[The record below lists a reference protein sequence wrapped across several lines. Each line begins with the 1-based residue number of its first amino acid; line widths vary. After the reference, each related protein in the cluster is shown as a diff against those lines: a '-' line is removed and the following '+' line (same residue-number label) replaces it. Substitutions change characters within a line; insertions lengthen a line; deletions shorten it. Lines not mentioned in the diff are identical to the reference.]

1 MRILPD
7 NAVCYIPRMYRALR
21 DAALTA
27 LASTLACVPA
37 SAQIAVSANVDRTP
51 VAGPRRD
58 TATVIDLGVSPPR
71 VMAELRVPGAIQGPP
86 QSVAIA
92 PDESIALVTSANKPD
107 AADPSRQVPDDT
119 LTVIDLKATPPVVI
133 ATLHAGMGA
142 TGVSINRR
150 GTLALVANRSEGTV
164 SIFTIQGKTVAAAG
178 KTTVCDASC
187 EISLPVFTPDGRRAL
202 VTRFRDS
209 RISVL
214 TIDGTR
220 VEYTKVDIAAGLQ
233 PYGLEI
239 SPQGDVAVVANVG
252 AGLASG
258 GADVI
263 SLIDLTVEPPRVI
276 DNLTVGPLPEGISF
290 SPDGGY
296 IAVSVMN
303 HSQSPTTSPFFHDFG
318 YLKIVRVGAKTLSP
332 VAEIKVGH
340 WGQGVAWSTDMRT
353 LLLQAATEK
362 ELEIFRFDGQALVA
376 AGRIAVGGSPAGIR
390 TAR

>member
-1 MRILPD
+1 
-7 NAVCYIPRMYRALR
+7 
-21 DAALTA
+21 
-27 LASTLACVPA
+27 
-37 SAQIAVSANVDRTP
+37 VSANVDRAP
-51 VAGPRRD
+51 VPGPRRD
-58 TATVIDLGVSPPR
+58 TATIIDLNVNPPR
-71 VMAELRVPGAIQGPP
+71 IITELLVPAAIQGPP

-107 AADPSRQVPDDT
+107 PSDLTRQLPDDG
-119 LTVIDLKATPPVVI
+119 LTVIDLKASPPAVV
-133 ATLHAGMGA
+133 ASLHAGLGA

-150 GTLALVANRSEGTV
+150 GTLALVANRNEGTV
-164 SIFTIQGKTVAAAG
+164 SVFTIQGKTVTPVG
-178 KTTVCDASC
+178 KVTVCDATC
-187 EISLPVFTPDGRRAL
+187 EVSLPVFTPDGRRAL

-214 TIDGTR
+214 SVDGTR

-252 AGLASG
+252 SGLASG

-263 SLIDLTVEPPRVI
+263 SLIDLTVEPPRVV
-276 DNLTVGPLPEGISF
+276 DNLTVGPLPEGIAF

-296 IAVSVMN
+296 VAVSVMN
-303 HSQSPTTSPFFHDFG
+303 HSQSPKTSPFFHDFG
-318 YLKIVRVGAKTLSP
+318 YLRIVRVGARTLTP
-332 VAEIKVGH
+332 VAEAKVGH
-340 WGQGVAWSTDMRT
+340 WGQGVAWSRDMRT

-362 ELEIFRFDGQALVA
+362 ELEIFTFDGRTLTASGALP
-376 AGRIAVGGSPAGIR
+376 VGGSPAGIR